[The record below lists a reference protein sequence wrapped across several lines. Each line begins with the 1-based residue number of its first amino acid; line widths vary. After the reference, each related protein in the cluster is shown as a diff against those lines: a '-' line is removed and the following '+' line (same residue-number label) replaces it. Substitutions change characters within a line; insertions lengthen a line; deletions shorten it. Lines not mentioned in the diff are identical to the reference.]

1 MSQTA
6 QTEAILDNIRNLA
19 ASAFVS
25 DLEGLAVIEA
35 DTGLVQS
42 DNKRNIFSYNV
53 AGLFDNIDYDGHLDS
68 FIEQMIITEDQ
79 NKTRIAMELNL
90 VMSNLYN
97 KRAYYVNYRVYKN
110 EKIYHYQTKFCK
122 AENAGRNLI
131 AVGTYDI
138 TGAVDEYIK
147 NIDHANKRID
157 SLTNEQNRFLVN
169 LSHDIKTPL
178 DEVMDMVEMAK
189 RNVSDVDKVSKYLEN
204 MTSESN
210 HLQSLLNDVLDVS
223 NLEDNHVTILKRPM
237 NIPLF
242 AGSCIDAVER
252 KLRDKE
258 INLTTEF
265 SNFIYPNVLG
275 DETHLQRI
283 IVNVLDNAIKF
294 TRNGDIIFFR
304 ITDSIPNNDKVTY
317 RFEIEDTGVGM
328 RPEFIEHIF
337 DPFSQEY
344 KSSLDA
350 RHGSGLGLTIS
361 KKLLELMGG
370 HITVKSTPGIGSKF
384 TITIDLDIDRETEQS
399 LARRN

>member
-1 MSQTA
+1 M
-6 QTEAILDNIRNLA
+6 DNIQILA
-19 ASAFVS
+19 AAALVS

-42 DNKRNIFSYNV
+42 DNNQNIFSYQV
-53 AGLFDNIDYDGHLDS
+53 PGLFDNVNYDGHLNS
-68 FIEQMIITEDQ
+68 FIEQMILKEDQ

-90 VMSNLYN
+90 VISNLYS
-97 KRAYYVNYRVYKN
+97 RQAYYVSYRIRK
-110 EKIYHYQTKFCK
+110 EGKIYHYQTKFSK
-122 AENAGRNLI
+122 AVSADQNLI

-138 TGAVDEYIK
+138 THAVDEYIRS
-147 NIDHANKRID
+147 IDHANRRID
-157 SLTNEQNRFLVN
+157 SLTNKQKRFLVN

-178 DEVMDMVEMAK
+178 DGVMDMVEMAK
-189 RNVSDVDKVSKYLEN
+189 QNISDVDKVSKYLES
-204 MTSESN
+204 MADEST
-210 HLQSLLNDVLDVS
+210 HLQNLLNDVLDVS
-223 NLEDNHVTILKRPM
+223 NLEDKQVTILKRPM
-237 NIPLF
+237 NITLF
-242 AGSCIDAVER
+242 AENCVAAVER
-252 KLRDKE
+252 KLSEKE

-265 SNFIYPNVLG
+265 GNFIYPHVLG

-304 ITDSIPNNDKVTY
+304 ITDSIPNNEKVMY

-328 RPEFIEHIF
+328 RPEFVEHIF

-350 RHGSGLGLTIS
+350 RQGSGLGLTIS

-384 TITIDLDIDRETEQS
+384 TITIELDIDRETEQS